1 MRLIITF
8 RAIDA
13 HLVTAKRR
21 LSLDF
26 PRLSNII
33 VRAGARA
40 LRFALAWSGLVTRLE
55 VFSAR
60 TRVARA
66 SFTLI
71 IKPKILVPFRSTLV
85 SSAENTSVSS
95 VCWRP
100 QFSWHAA
107 QPEKRTQKFAWN
119 VGNQSNKKVIA
130 QQFLYDLL
138 LFPDWLLWFC
148 GVWDLKRHLEYSIGE
163 LFFTWCS
170 NCPIFSIECQKITQ
184 RVSFLSIESY
194 LFNARA
200 LKSPQ
205 KFRTPG
211 CSSANFLGSW

>member
-1 MRLIITF
+1 MLRPFDDQPFFAKVEHLWLIITF

-55 VFSAR
+55 VFSAH

-85 SSAENTSVSS
+85 SSAENTSVSYS
-95 VCWRP
+95 
-100 QFSWHAA
+100 
-107 QPEKRTQKFAWN
+107 
-119 VGNQSNKKVIA
+119 
-130 QQFLYDLL
+130 LL
-138 LFPDWLLWFC
+138 
-148 GVWDLKRHLEYSIGE
+148 
-163 LFFTWCS
+163 TA
-170 NCPIFSIECQKITQ
+170 PIFLTCAAWKTDSKVCLECWKSIKQKSYCTTISL
-184 RVSFLSIESY
+184 RSSSLSWLTIVVLWSLRLEKASGV
-194 LFNARA
+194 L
-200 LKSPQ
+200 
-205 KFRTPG
+205 
-211 CSSANFLGSW
+211 NFLRDVAIALFSQ